1 MLRSTA
7 NHLRKLQE
15 QQDDMALFECPYIQ
29 LELVHVIVEHPKQQG
44 AHAVSFLKRL
54 NHDSKV
60 NRHTVSSSNDDT
72 ATDARLSGGRTVAEA
87 SPTATPT
94 SITAPQTPSHRCE
107 MVVWVQ
113 NSTATF
119 TLFPNDFGQFSRD
132 QFLAIARHGCCTEYA
147 PWRFHAIVLRV
158 RLAAQQ
164 TPDGGG
170 GMATRTATALLFR
183 SGRVVL
189 TGVRG
194 QHHQGLRQALCS
206 AARRVCRRVRA
217 ALRASRFCQYATL
230 LGVHQLTTRNL
241 VSTLHVT
248 HRLAVERLYSAL
260 CRWRSSCST
269 AQPHPDNNEDVDDDD
284 DHDDHNVAASW
295 T

>member
-1 MLRSTA
+1 
-7 NHLRKLQE
+7 
-15 QQDDMALFECPYIQ
+15 
-29 LELVHVIVEHPKQQG
+29 
-44 AHAVSFLKRL
+44 
-54 NHDSKV
+54 
-60 NRHTVSSSNDDT
+60 
-72 ATDARLSGGRTVAEA
+72 
-87 SPTATPT
+87 
-94 SITAPQTPSHRCE
+94 

-194 QHHQGLRQALCS
+194 QHHHGLRQALCS

-269 AQPHPDNNEDVDDDD
+269 AQPHPDNNEDVNDDD
-284 DHDDHNVAASW
+284 DHDDHNGDRVNNGVGFAGTRFVGVSRCCLDLSTFPALRCTLLLLPAEQPHQQLEEHQQPQPQQQQQQSA
-295 T
+295 TVSVTCLVFISGRVIVTGVRHLSILSQAFENLEALLAFYAR